1 MCPFIDRTD
10 SRCAE
15 QLTFRNVFMAFAHC
29 ADHYCA
35 CPIYQ
40 KLLTEGRGHARN
52 KGLNELLAA
61 S

>member
-1 MCPFIDRTD
+1 
-10 SRCAE
+10 
-15 QLTFRNVFMAFAHC
+15 MAFAHC